1 MGAKTIA
8 VLTSGGDAPGM
19 NAAVRAVVRSGLS
32 FGMKV
37 YGVMRGYNGLLNGDL
52 KEMNMRSV
60 SDIMQHGG
68 TALFTARSPEFNTP
82 EGVQKAANM
91 CREKGIDGVV
101 VIGGDGSF
109 RGARDLTGAGI
120 PCIGVPGTIDNDIA
134 CTDYT
139 IGYDT
144 ALNTAMEMID
154 RIRDTTESHDRC
166 SVVEVMGR
174 RCGDIALN
182 TGVAVGA
189 LTTLVPEIPYDFQKD
204 VLDRIRLAQ
213 STGKRHYIIVVA
225 EGVGHTQELAERIQ
239 KETGIESRAT
249 ILGHVQRGGAPT
261 LRDRVVASRMGYHAV
276 ELLQNGLGNRVVAMK
291 GEQIVDFDIIEK
303 SNLGRQFLYKE
314 EDVGALKTQIAHQE
328 VSKMNSDIEV
338 ETHNLRITCVNDLLP
353 LLDNVDIV
361 ICVIDEPQYD
371 IQRIVNKAVVTK
383 NIPCVFG
390 ASQVSR
396 GRVYSVVPHQTGC
409 FDCLN
414 IHYTKIDSLFLEQFR
429 GIRTVTK
436 KIPTIAYGPAMFQ
449 LTSAIVDEA
458 VRLITKYAEPM
469 SLNRQYEIN
478 YENGASFTHK
488 PWGHYPDE
496 CPTCGNG
503 KEENWEIFSQ
513 YGEIKL

>member
-1 MGAKTIA
+1 M
-8 VLTSGGDAPGM
+8 
-19 NAAVRAVVRSGLS
+19 
-32 FGMKV
+32 
-37 YGVMRGYNGLLNGDL
+37 
-52 KEMNMRSV
+52 
-60 SDIMQHGG
+60 
-68 TALFTARSPEFNTP
+68 
-82 EGVQKAANM
+82 
-91 CREKGIDGVV
+91 
-101 VIGGDGSF
+101 
-109 RGARDLTGAGI
+109 
-120 PCIGVPGTIDNDIA
+120 
-134 CTDYT
+134 
-139 IGYDT
+139 
-144 ALNTAMEMID
+144 
-154 RIRDTTESHDRC
+154 
-166 SVVEVMGR
+166 
-174 RCGDIALN
+174 
-182 TGVAVGA
+182 
-189 LTTLVPEIPYDFQKD
+189 
-204 VLDRIRLAQ
+204 
-213 STGKRHYIIVVA
+213 
-225 EGVGHTQELAERIQ
+225 
-239 KETGIESRAT
+239 
-249 ILGHVQRGGAPT
+249 
-261 LRDRVVASRMGYHAV
+261 
-276 ELLQNGLGNRVVAMK
+276 
-291 GEQIVDFDIIEK
+291 
-303 SNLGRQFLYKE
+303 
-314 EDVGALKTQIAHQE
+314 
-328 VSKMNSDIEV
+328 
-338 ETHNLRITCVNDLLP
+338 P

-396 GRVYSVVPHQTGC
+396 RRVYSVVPHQTGC